1 MVQLKSDQGFDFFN
15 RHLSVVFFKSHFI
28 LQTISTYI
36 SFLYIVLHVQHVVP
50 VGKSVDALLNA
61 FRVDVVLAD
70 QTFSCLDHSFDP
82 VQVQLHG
89 GGEVLVFLYSR
100 FHCFHCGGQLHVS
113 KRRLLEDKDR
123 RSHMISFFSGSRTK
137 S

>member
-1 MVQLKSDQGFDFFN
+1 MFLIDTLLSFFLITL
-15 RHLSVVFFKSHFI
+15 H
-28 LQTISTYI
+28 TISTYI

-113 KRRLLEDKDR
+113 ERRLLEDKDR
-123 RSHMISFFSGSRTK
+123 RSHMIFFFWFK
-137 S
+137 N